1 MQKMKINH
9 DCLGEGEI
17 VAAVLGQRNHEQDQ
31 VRRQVCSPASR
42 SAPQVPPSVEEEG
55 KGEDDTDSLE
65 EAASSQSAFQL
76 CRR

>member
-1 MQKMKINH
+1 MQKIKINH

-42 SAPQVPPSVEEEG
+42 SAPQVPPSVEEG